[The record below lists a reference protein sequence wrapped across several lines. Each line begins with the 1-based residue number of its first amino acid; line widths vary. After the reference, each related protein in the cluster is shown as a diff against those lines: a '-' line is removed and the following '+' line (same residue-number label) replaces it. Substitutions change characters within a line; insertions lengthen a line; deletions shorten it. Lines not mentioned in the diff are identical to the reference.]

1 LSPTYKST
9 NRPCL
14 YLHSTS
20 NNQETRVQQGKPHWH
35 RQMGDCGLE
44 LCIFSSNYK
53 VQEEKE
59 LTVQQKT
66 DYRKWKSEGKKRVKA
81 AALAHEPVVDG
92 LGGGGI
98 EEEVEEQDVN
108 TSSETTIS
116 HQEQD
121 LPDTASTTQD
131 SITPI
136 IPTSPKAGRY
146 AKGSRLQQP
155 STSSPIPTPSTLKRK
170 AFIAPSQDTRTPA
183 SKKPKTG
190 PSASISATHT
200 MAPGSVVPEL
210 SKSAAKRLRRQAKK
224 AVEKAAYGKT
234 QDHTAKMQN
243 STAGL
248 GSTAKPLDTVS
259 DIPSDS
265 SHFLPIFS
273 HTTTPLNYSSHTKP
287 SQSKPSQITP
297 QQTCFL
303 WYHNSC
309 PKKGKKC
316 TELHALTNPPS
327 YVVTPEGYVHVEG
340 VCGQDWCAGDWR
352 SEGGVDGDVDEE
364 SELDGGE
371 SEGEEGEESAE
382 CEGEEI
388 NRDFDR
394 VENGGNDEDGFE
406 EQGHEQFTEE
416 ERDSYWDYKGAEP
429 QSIAKDDSEENEDDA
444 ATEGE

>member
-1 LSPTYKST
+1 
-9 NRPCL
+9 
-14 YLHSTS
+14 
-20 NNQETRVQQGKPHWH
+20 
-35 RQMGDCGLE
+35 MGDCGLE

-243 STAGL
+243 STAGF

-273 HTTTPLNYSSHTKP
+273 HTTTPLKHSSHTKP
-287 SQSKPSQITP
+287 SQTTP

-316 TELHALTNPPS
+316 ADLHVLTQPPS
-327 YVVTPEGYVHVEG
+327 YVVAPEGFIHVEG
-340 VCGQDWCAGDWR
+340 ICGQDWCAGDWR
-352 SEGGVDGDVDEE
+352 GEGRVDGDVDEE
-364 SELDGGE
+364 SEV
-371 SEGEEGEESAE
+371 EGEED
-382 CEGEEI
+382 EGEEI
-388 NRDFDR
+388 NRDFDG
-394 VENGGNDEDGFE
+394 VDNSGNGEDGLE

-429 QSIAKDDSEENEDDA
+429 QSIAKDDSEENDDDA